1 MTSIDEALL
10 HSEQRAKQF
19 WLVSVLWVVIMVA
32 VAGAFAMAILRF
44 NQTEAKLDD
53 TRKEVK
59 DVLERIAGIES
70 NINRQ
75 QQRAEQLI
83 ADLERTKAGMSTLE
97 KTTLDKLS
105 EQDKLIH
112 ALNLQKIEPEK
123 LSPRQQDFIKEQA
136 KETPNTPPTA
146 SKLAVQAFSQYV
158 DGNYDRAI
166 EIYTQALALDPQFS
180 DAYVGRAKVNFKL
193 KKYEQAYV
201 DQTRAL
207 ELSKGG
213 STFDLRYMRA
223 KILMKLRRPDEAIG
237 DYIEIS
243 NSAEESQLNKLST
256 NGFVAL
262 WKKEYE
268 NAERNFRAAA
278 DAAPLWNKTGM
289 LENIGL
295 IYLAQSD
302 WDRAYK
308 WSVEI
313 SKTSEGS
320 TWNPMIQA
328 LAAERLGMTQQRQD
342 AVKNFIQRNSDP
354 KETLSDLEPYL
365 PEDLAQFAAQWVQ

>member
-1 MTSIDEALL
+1 MTTIDEALL

-19 WLVSVLWVVIMVA
+19 WLVSILWVVIMVA

-59 DVLERIAGIES
+59 EVLERIAGIES

-146 SKLAVQAFSQYV
+146 SKLVVQAFSQYV

-278 DAAPLWNKTGM
+278 DAAPPWNKTGM

-328 LAAERLGMTQQRQD
+328 LAAEKLGMTQQRQE

-354 KETLSDLEPYL
+354 KETFSDLEPYL
-365 PEDLAQFAAQWVQ
+365 PDDLSQLAAQWVQ